1 MGQSWGLVFA
11 YTPRMLC
18 CQSESSAVFSDWR
31 QVFQLGDGLLTEG
44 KTAKFCRVSLGLI
57 VAPSEKMLMAFSLC
71 KNSNLSFSSLLL
83 NTFGTTSNNWDLL
96 IPLYFLNFYN
106 FFLIFGNDWV
116 TKEGFLIN
124 FIYLFIYLFIYYL
137 LIYCASGTQFPFCSF
152 PPIPFPPFLY
162 LPPPTS
168 TPLFLF
174 NKWQASHGYQ
184 QNMPY
189 QVKVGL
195 SSLLCVKAWQDNIYV
210 IKSLGPWNPG
220 TVRGGLPLMVW
231 LWGWTRH

>member
-1 MGQSWGLVFA
+1 
-11 YTPRMLC
+11 MLC

-44 KTAKFCRVSLGLI
+44 KTATFCRVSLGLI
-57 VAPSEKMLMAFSLC
+57 VASSEKMLMAFSLC
-71 KNSNLSFSSLLL
+71 KSSNLSFSSLLL

-106 FFLIFGNDWV
+106 FFLIFVNDWV

-124 FIYLFIYLFIYYL
+124 FIYLFIYLLFTYL
-137 LIYCASGTQFPFCSF
+137 LCIWNTVSLLFFPSHSF
-152 PPIPFPPFLY
+152 PTFP
-162 LPPPTS
+162 LPAPPTS

-195 SSLLCVKAWQDNIYV
+195 SSLLCMKAWQDNIYV